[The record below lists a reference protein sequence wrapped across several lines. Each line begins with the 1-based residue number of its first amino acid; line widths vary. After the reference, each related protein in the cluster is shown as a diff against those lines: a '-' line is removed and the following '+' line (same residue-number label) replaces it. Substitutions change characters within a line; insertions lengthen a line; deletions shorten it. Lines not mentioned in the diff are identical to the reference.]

1 MKDQFT
7 YDNESYEVQFRGCQM
22 NTETQQLEFL
32 VDWKGFS
39 ESESCWELVQS
50 LWQDV
55 SQLVQNYHRNL
66 KISGHE
72 LTHKVLEE
80 IKKWTH
86 H

>member
-1 MKDQFT
+1 
-7 YDNESYEVQFRGCQM
+7 M

-39 ESESCWELVQS
+39 EPEGSWELVQS
-50 LWQDV
+50 LWQAV
-55 SQLVQNYHRNL
+55 PQLVENYRRNL

-72 LTHKVLEE
+72 LADKVLEE